1 MHHIE
6 HLDSKDIAN
15 SLKNHHKNSPT
26 LNSRSKTTRKLLG
39 LARMILMF
47 TSNHCAWCDILKSM
61 LDEESDEIGILQ
73 PIFEVDVDKHH
84 HIAEVY
90 GILVVPT
97 LVAGMQK
104 ISGVPTQSDLRSFLL
119 HLNPVTQS
127 RSERAAPSLV
137 LREVRNLRDSQG
149 EEKTVLRTL

>member
-1 MHHIE
+1 
-6 HLDSKDIAN
+6 
-15 SLKNHHKNSPT
+15 
-26 LNSRSKTTRKLLG
+26 
-39 LARMILMF
+39 MILMF

-84 HIAEVY
+84 RIAEVY

-97 LVAGMQK
+97 LVAGMKK

-119 HLNPVTQS
+119 HLNPITRSQ
-127 RSERAAPSLV
+127 SEREAPSLV
-137 LREVRNLRDSQG
+137 LREVRNLRESQG
-149 EEKTVLRTL
+149 VEKTVVRTL